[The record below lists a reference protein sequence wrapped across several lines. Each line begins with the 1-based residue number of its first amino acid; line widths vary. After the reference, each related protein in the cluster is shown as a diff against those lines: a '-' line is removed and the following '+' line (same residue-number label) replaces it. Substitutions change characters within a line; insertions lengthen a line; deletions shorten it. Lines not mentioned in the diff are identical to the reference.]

1 MIATRTLSSERRAL
15 PLLPFVEA
23 MGSFPARR
31 SVSVSTVRSLTFRL
45 RSPARA
51 KSLAIS
57 SGGIRRRTEPLRPG
71 SLPGRPLSS
80 KGSAKR
86 EARIPTAT
94 SLRLRPVLLT
104 SSARS
109 RFSSAGI
116 RTRTCL
122 RAGASTEV
130 LALYPGLDEGAP
142 ESALAVCLVE
152 RDVVRSQGQRLPAVH
167 EHGGER
173 EHGLEVRQVELGN
186 RLGERRI
193 QQVEPS
199 VPLVDRTTGDAVRPV
214 LQVGA
219 RRGHAWRGRA
229 ADPD

>member
-1 MIATRTLSSERRAL
+1 MIATRTFSSERRAL
-15 PLLPFVEA
+15 PLLPLVEA
-23 MGSFPARR
+23 MGSFPASR
-31 SVSVSTVRSLTFRL
+31 SVSVSTIRSLTFRL
-45 RSPARA
+45 RFAARSA
-51 KSLAIS
+51 SLSFNSA
-57 SGGIRRRTEPLRPG
+57 GMRRSTEPLLPG
-71 SLPGRPLSS
+71 CLPGRPLSS
-80 KGSAKR
+80 NWTAKR

-109 RFSSAGI
+109 CFSSAGI

-130 LALYPGLDEGAP
+130 LALYPELDEGAP
-142 ESALAVCLVE
+142 ESALAVRLVE
-152 RDVVRSQGQRLPAVH
+152 RDVVRSQGQRLQAVH
-167 EHGGER
+167 DHRRER
-173 EHGLEVRQVELGN
+173 EHGLKVRQVELGK

-199 VPLVDRTTGDAVRPV
+199 VTLVDRTTGDAVRPV

-229 ADPD
+229 ADP